1 MPTAACLPARQNGL
15 FEIGRFCFVP
25 RKSAHPLISLDKD
38 YLGSDKQQRSKGMLM
53 KFTQKI
59 LSVCVATLMA
69 SSAFALTPAEKNAE
83 KTRIEAEY
91 KAAKQQCKSM
101 KGNAKDVC
109 EKQASGHEKVAKAEL
124 NFRADG
130 SETNRHKL
138 AKAKA
143 DADYDVAKEKCDDLS
158 GNTKDVCVK
167 DAKAAHVKAL
177 EAAKVAEARM
187 ETNTNAAS
195 KKADVADAR
204 QEAAEKVRDA
214 EYQAAKERCDA
225 MSGNAKDACVADA
238 KRKFA
243 Q

>member
-1 MPTAACLPARQNGL
+1 MP
-15 FEIGRFCFVP
+15 
-25 RKSAHPLISLDKD
+25 K
-38 YLGSDKQQRSKGMLM
+38 M
-53 KFTQKI
+53 
-59 LSVCVATLMA
+59 
-69 SSAFALTPAEKNAE
+69 
-83 KTRIEAEY
+83 
-91 KAAKQQCKSM
+91 
-101 KGNAKDVC
+101 
-109 EKQASGHEKVAKAEL
+109 
-124 NFRADG
+124 
-130 SETNRHKL
+130 
-138 AKAKA
+138 
-143 DADYDVAKEKCDDLS
+143 
-158 GNTKDVCVK
+158 CVK

>member
-1 MPTAACLPARQNGL
+1 MQ
-15 FEIGRFCFVP
+15 
-25 RKSAHPLISLDKD
+25 
-38 YLGSDKQQRSKGMLM
+38 
-53 KFTQKI
+53 FTQKI
-59 LSVCVATLMA
+59 IAVCAATFMA
-69 SSAFALTPAEKNAE
+69 STAFALTPAEHDAE
-83 KTRIEAEY
+83 KTRIETEY

-109 EKQASGHEKVAKAEL
+109 EKQASGQEKVAKAEL
-124 NFRADG
+124 DFRADG
-130 SETNRHKL
+130 SESNRHKL

-158 GNTKDVCVK
+158 GNAKDVCTK

-187 ETNTNAAS
+187 EPNSNTAS
-195 KKADVADAR
+195 KQAHVADTR
-204 QEAAEKVRDA
+204 KEADEKVREA
-214 EYQAAKERCDA
+214 EYKAAKERCDA

-238 KRKFA
+238 KRKYA